1 MNEKLAKRIADVVS
15 DGFDDEE
22 YREQTE
28 QRLINELNDLDN
40 NSEIRAALII
50 LCEMLEE
57 ARL

>member
-1 MNEKLAKRIADVVS
+1 MNEKLAKRIADIVS

-28 QRLINELNDLDN
+28 HRLINKLNDLDN
-40 NSEIRAALII
+40 NSEIRGALII